1 MYLANWEE
9 TVFLFFNVVT
19 MFFFG
24 LNMIRR
30 KFVINSAN
38 YFSSNSRIVG
48 SSPITASMR
57 PVFPFSAR

>member
-19 MFFFG
+19 MFFVG

-30 KFVINSAN
+30 KFGKQRELFFV
-38 YFSSNSRIVG
+38 
-48 SSPITASMR
+48 
-57 PVFPFSAR
+57 

>member
-19 MFFFG
+19 MFFVG

-30 KFVINSAN
+30 NFVKQREL
-38 YFSSNSRIVG
+38 F
-48 SSPITASMR
+48 
-57 PVFPFSAR
+57 FF